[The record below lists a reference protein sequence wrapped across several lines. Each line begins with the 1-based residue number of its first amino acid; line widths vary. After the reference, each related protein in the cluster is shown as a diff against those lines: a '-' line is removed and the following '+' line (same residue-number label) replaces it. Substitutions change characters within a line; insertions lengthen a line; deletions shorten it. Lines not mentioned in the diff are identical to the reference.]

1 MIRRRLHRLAAA
13 LALAA
18 MASPAAASPC
28 WGPALL
34 GAARISELNTLLM
47 TSTLRCKRTGINF
60 SASYEKVLSAHAA
73 AFKAAEARLRA
84 HFGIDHSDSADDYDS
99 YVVSIA
105 NFYGGGRADPAT
117 CWQLGA
123 IASTLGNAAG
133 DAELLASIA
142 IQMIR
147 DPRTGPHCPAAQRA
161 KPAPASR

>member
-13 LALAA
+13 VAMAA

-47 TSTLRCKRTGINF
+47 TSNLRCKRTGVNF
-60 SASYEKVLSAHAA
+60 SDSYEKVLRTHVA
-73 AFKAAEARLRA
+73 AFRAAEARLRA
-84 HFGIDHSDSADDYDS
+84 HFGIDHSDSSDDYDS

-117 CWQLGA
+117 CSQLGA
-123 IASTLGNAAG
+123 IATTLGNAAG
-133 DAELLASIA
+133 DAELLATIA

-147 DPRTGPHCPAAQRA
+147 DPRTGPHCPAATRA
-161 KPAPASR
+161 QPASAGR